1 MFYKKTGF
9 PDENELVFCEVTN
22 IQHNSVFVDIEE
34 YGKSGLIHISEI
46 ASGRIRDINDYV
58 REGDRLV
65 AKVIKIDM
73 DKGHIDLSM
82 RRVTAM
88 QKKAKTNQRKQ
99 EQRAEKLLSDFAE
112 SINEYPQRVYLD
124 IKPTLETDFL
134 YEAFQAV
141 VEEDKPLKEL
151 GVPEEY
157 ADELEALVRDTISRK
172 TVKVGGHV
180 SIQTYDPNGVKMV
193 KEALQN
199 AEAVKENVDI
209 SYLGAGKYKIVIE
222 DFNYKDAEKTL
233 SEALDKIKSPISS
246 SEGGEYDFEKKTQT

>member
-112 SINEYPQRVYLD
+112 SINE
-124 IKPTLETDFL
+124 
-134 YEAFQAV
+134 
-141 VEEDKPLKEL
+141 
-151 GVPEEY
+151 
-157 ADELEALVRDTISRK
+157 
-172 TVKVGGHV
+172 
-180 SIQTYDPNGVKMV
+180 
-193 KEALQN
+193 
-199 AEAVKENVDI
+199 
-209 SYLGAGKYKIVIE
+209 
-222 DFNYKDAEKTL
+222 
-233 SEALDKIKSPISS
+233 
-246 SEGGEYDFEKKTQT
+246 